1 MIISLGSVTYYFD
14 HKEKKQVLLSEKYIQ
29 AKISLENGE
38 KNKAINILRELILSK
53 DDTYS
58 TLSLFLMLDE
68 NLITNENEAIILF
81 DRLIEANNFDI
92 ELKNLLVF
100 KKALFSSNFI
110 DESALLE
117 TIKPLL
123 ASESLWKPHALLL
136 IGDYFVSKGEYLK
149 AKEFYKQILLIKNL
163 QNDFYEQ
170 ARAQLIFIHNE

>member
-1 MIISLGSVTYYFD
+1 M
-14 HKEKKQVLLSEKYIQ
+14 
-29 AKISLENGE
+29 
-38 KNKAINILRELILSK
+38 
-53 DDTYS
+53 
-58 TLSLFLMLDE
+58 
-68 NLITNENEAIILF
+68 
-81 DRLIEANNFDI
+81 
-92 ELKNLLVF
+92 KNLLVF